1 MFHHHH
7 GCICTT
13 SVSLVNSY
21 ASLILVDFRMSLIA
35 ALTECF
41 RHFASLL
48 VDGQFVD
55 LLLKIGVCGDL
66 RPGDVADG
74 L

>member
-1 MFHHHH
+1 
-7 GCICTT
+7 
-13 SVSLVNSY
+13 
-21 ASLILVDFRMSLIA
+21 MSLIA

-66 RPGDVADG
+66 RPADVADG